1 MSKKV
6 KLAHSMKFR
15 MLVLLIAG
23 IVLTTMVSLITT
35 LPRVRSNMKR
45 VTQNYMLD
53 EAKAYGYILSL
64 QIIQNPKNLSKP
76 LFLKSILE
84 EVNIKDTTTSYAYLV
99 AADGTVLYHP
109 TEELIGQPIEDDII
123 EGLVQNIAEGTI
135 NKPACVEYEADG
147 VDKFA
152 SYYINSSGDFI
163 LVIVVDSAEIFES
176 TNQMM
181 ITIFAS
187 GLVTLAVLLI
197 LGIIMTGRMI
207 APLNRLT
214 GIVNKVAML
223 DFTENKGQE
232 ALNRR
237 KDEVG
242 LMSRAI
248 SNLYVELRKIIEM
261 IQMQG
266 SKLANSNLEFEREF
280 TEIVDNI
287 TNVNSAVE
295 QIAMG
300 STSQAR
306 ETTSA
311 GEHVNYIG
319 AAIESNSSA
328 VNVLEESIDRMNE
341 LANESDMM
349 LTELVEINDTT
360 TGNIKQVMEQAQ
372 LTNESTGRIKE
383 AVSFIQEIAEET
395 NLLSLNA
402 SIEAARAG
410 ESGKGFAVVAEE
422 IRKLAESSAKSAA
435 EIDSIAMEL
444 MSNSKDSVRKME
456 ELSNSA
462 VFQHDKLNGTRQSFE
477 GLKVEISAV
486 SDASKN
492 IFEQTSK
499 INELKADVSNVIEQL
514 AAIAQENEA
523 STQETSV
530 TMNSLTGSID
540 KCREETAMLSNLS
553 ENLNEQTGK
562 FRF

>member
-64 QIIQNPKNLSKP
+64 QVIQNPKNLSKP

-123 EGLVQNIAEGTI
+123 EGLVQDIAEGTI
-135 NKPACVEYEADG
+135 NKPACVEYESDG

-181 ITIFAS
+181 LTIFAS
-187 GLVTLAVLLI
+187 GLVTLVVLLI

-261 IQMQG
+261 IQIQG

-444 MSNSKDSVRKME
+444 MNNSKDSVRKME

-462 VFQHDKLNGTRQSFE
+462 VFQHDKLNGTRKSFE

>member
-64 QIIQNPKNLSKP
+64 QVIQNPKNLSKP

-123 EGLVQNIAEGTI
+123 EGLVQDIAEGTI

-181 ITIFAS
+181 LTIFAS
-187 GLVTLAVLLI
+187 GLVTLVVLLI

-261 IQMQG
+261 IQIQG

-444 MSNSKDSVRKME
+444 MNNSKDSVRKME

>member
-1 MSKKV
+1 MQQKIKF
-6 KLAHSMKFR
+6 KNSMKFR
-15 MLVLLIAG
+15 ILVLLIVG
-23 IVLTTMVSLITT
+23 IILSTVVSLVTT

-53 EAKAYGYILSL
+53 EVKAYGYILSL
-64 QIIQNPKNLSKP
+64 QVIQSPKNLSKP
-76 LFLKSILE
+76 LFLKSILQ

-99 AADGTVLYHP
+99 SADGTMLYHP
-109 TEELIGQPIEDDII
+109 TEELIGQPVEDAVVT
-123 EGLVQNIAEGTI
+123 GLLEDLAEGVVDG
-135 NKPACVEYEADG
+135 PACVEYEADG
-147 VDKFA
+147 TEKYA
-152 SYYINSSGDFI
+152 SYYINTTGEFI
-163 LVIVVDSAEIFES
+163 LVITVDSAEIFEA
-176 TNQMM
+176 TNQM
-181 ITIFAS
+181 TIIILVS
-187 GLVTLAVLLI
+187 GLITLAVLLV
-197 LGIIMTGRMI
+197 LGVIMTNRMI
-207 APLNRLT
+207 APLHKLT

-223 DFTENKGQE
+223 DFTENRGQA
-232 ALNRR
+232 ALNKR

-248 SNLYVELRKIIEM
+248 GNLYDELRKIIEV
-261 IQMQG
+261 IQTQG
-266 SKLANSNLEFEREF
+266 SKLANSNVEFEREF
-280 TEIVDNI
+280 AEIVDNI
-287 TNVNSAVE
+287 SNVNSAVE

-300 STSQAR
+300 STSQAQ

-328 VNVLEESIDRMNE
+328 VNILEESIERMNE
-341 LANESDMM
+341 LANESDAM
-349 LTELVEINDTT
+349 LEELVEINDRT
-360 TGNIKQVMEQAQ
+360 TGDIKLVMEQAN
-372 LTNESTGRIKE
+372 LTNESAEKIKE
-383 AVSFIQEIAEET
+383 AVSIIQGIAEET

-422 IRKLAESSAKSAA
+422 IRKLAENSAQSAS

-444 MSNSKDSVRKME
+444 MNNSKDSVTKME
-456 ELSNSA
+456 ELSSNA
-462 VFQHDKLNGTRQSFE
+462 VFQHEKLNGTRQSFE

-486 SDASKN
+486 SDTSKN

-499 INELKADVSNVIEQL
+499 INDLKTDVSNVIEQL

-530 TMNSLTGSID
+530 TMHSLTGSID
-540 KCREETAMLSNLS
+540 KCREETAVLSHLS

-562 FRF
+562 FKF

>member
-1 MSKKV
+1 MQQKIKF
-6 KLAHSMKFR
+6 KNSMKFR
-15 MLVLLIAG
+15 MLVLLMVG
-23 IVLTTMVSLITT
+23 IILSTIISLVTT

-53 EAKAYGYILSL
+53 EVKAYGYILSL
-64 QIIQNPKNLSKP
+64 QVIQSPKNLNKP
-76 LFLKSILE
+76 LFLKSILQ

-99 AADGTVLYHP
+99 SADGTMLYHP
-109 TEELIGQPIEDDII
+109 SDELIGQPVEDAVVT
-123 EGLVQNIAEGTI
+123 GLLQDLAEGVIDEPT
-135 NKPACVEYEADG
+135 CVEYEADG
-147 VDKFA
+147 TEKYA
-152 SYYINSSGDFI
+152 SYYINTTGEFI
-163 LVIVVDSAEIFES
+163 LVITVDSAEIFES
-176 TNQMM
+176 TNQM
-181 ITIFAS
+181 TIIILVS
-187 GLVTLAVLLI
+187 GLVTLAVLLV
-197 LGIIMTGRMI
+197 LGVIMTNRMI
-207 APLNRLT
+207 APLHRLT

-223 DFTENKGQE
+223 DFTENRGQD
-232 ALNRR
+232 ALNKR

-248 SNLYVELRKIIEM
+248 GNLYDELRKIIEV
-261 IQMQG
+261 IKTQG
-266 SKLANSNLEFEREF
+266 SKLANSNVEFEREF
-280 TEIVDNI
+280 SEIVDNI

-300 STSQAR
+300 STSQAQ

-328 VNVLEESIDRMNE
+328 VNILEESIDRMNE
-341 LANESDMM
+341 LANESDVM
-349 LTELVEINDTT
+349 LEELVEINDRT
-360 TGNIKQVMEQAQ
+360 TGDIKLVMEQAN
-372 LTNESTGRIKE
+372 LTNESAEKIKE
-383 AVSFIQEIAEET
+383 AVTIIQGIAEET

-422 IRKLAESSAKSAA
+422 IRKLAENSAQSAS

-444 MSNSKDSVRKME
+444 MNNSKDSVLKME
-456 ELSNSA
+456 ELSNNA
-462 VFQHDKLNGTRQSFE
+462 LFQHEKLNGTRQSFE
-477 GLKVEISAV
+477 GLKVEISSV
-486 SDASKN
+486 SDTSKN

-499 INELKADVSNVIEQL
+499 INDLKTDVNNVIEQL

-530 TMNSLTGSID
+530 TMHSLTGSID
-540 KCREETAMLSNLS
+540 KCRKETAVLSHLS

-562 FRF
+562 FKF

>member
-1 MSKKV
+1 MQQKIKF
-6 KLAHSMKFR
+6 KNSMKFR
-15 MLVLLIAG
+15 ILVLLIVG
-23 IVLTTMVSLITT
+23 IILSTVVSLVTT

-53 EAKAYGYILSL
+53 EVKAYGYILSL
-64 QIIQNPKNLSKP
+64 QVIQSPKNLSKP
-76 LFLKSILE
+76 LFLKSILQ

-99 AADGTVLYHP
+99 SADGTMLYHP
-109 TEELIGQPIEDDII
+109 TEELIGQPVEDAVVT
-123 EGLVQNIAEGTI
+123 GLLEDLAEGVVDG
-135 NKPACVEYEADG
+135 PACVEYEADG
-147 VDKFA
+147 TEKYA
-152 SYYINSSGDFI
+152 SYYINTTGEFI
-163 LVIVVDSAEIFES
+163 LVITVDSDEIFES
-176 TNQMM
+176 TNQM
-181 ITIFAS
+181 TIIILVS
-187 GLVTLAVLLI
+187 GLVTLAVLLL
-197 LGIIMTGRMI
+197 LGVIMTNRMI
-207 APLNRLT
+207 APLHKLT

-223 DFTENKGQE
+223 DFTENRGQA
-232 ALNRR
+232 ALNKR

-248 SNLYVELRKIIEM
+248 GNLYDELRKIIEV
-261 IQMQG
+261 IQTQG
-266 SKLANSNLEFEREF
+266 SKLANSNVEFEREF
-280 TEIVDNI
+280 AEIVDNI

-300 STSQAR
+300 STSQAQ

-328 VNVLEESIDRMNE
+328 VNILEESIERMNE
-341 LANESDMM
+341 LANESDVM
-349 LTELVEINDTT
+349 LEELVEINDRT
-360 TGNIKQVMEQAQ
+360 TGDIKLVMEQAN
-372 LTNESTGRIKE
+372 LTNESAEKIKE
-383 AVSFIQEIAEET
+383 AVSIIQGIAEET

-422 IRKLAESSAKSAA
+422 IRKLAENSAQSAS

-444 MSNSKDSVRKME
+444 MNNSKDSVTKME
-456 ELSNSA
+456 ELSSNA
-462 VFQHDKLNGTRQSFE
+462 VFQHEKLNGTRQSFE

-486 SDASKN
+486 SDTSKN

-499 INELKADVSNVIEQL
+499 INDLKTDVSNVIEQL

-530 TMNSLTGSID
+530 TMHSLTGSID
-540 KCREETAMLSNLS
+540 KCREETAVLSHLS

-562 FRF
+562 FKF

>member
-64 QIIQNPKNLSKP
+64 QVIQNPKNLSKP

-123 EGLVQNIAEGTI
+123 EGLVQDIAEGTI

-181 ITIFAS
+181 LTIFAS

-261 IQMQG
+261 IQIQG

-444 MSNSKDSVRKME
+444 MNNSKDSVRKME

>member
-64 QIIQNPKNLSKP
+64 QVIQNPKNLSKP

-123 EGLVQNIAEGTI
+123 EGLVQDIAEGTI

-187 GLVTLAVLLI
+187 GLVTLVVLLI

-261 IQMQG
+261 IQIQG

-444 MSNSKDSVRKME
+444 MNNSKDSVRKME

>member
-64 QIIQNPKNLSKP
+64 QVIQNPKNLSKP

-123 EGLVQNIAEGTI
+123 EGLVQDIAEGTI
-135 NKPACVEYEADG
+135 NKPACVEYESDG

-181 ITIFAS
+181 LTIFAS
-187 GLVTLAVLLI
+187 GLVTLVVLLI

-261 IQMQG
+261 IQIQG

-444 MSNSKDSVRKME
+444 MNNSKDSVWKME

-462 VFQHDKLNGTRQSFE
+462 VFQHDKLNGTRKSFE

>member
-1 MSKKV
+1 MQQKIKF
-6 KLAHSMKFR
+6 KNSMKFR
-15 MLVLLIAG
+15 ILVLLIVG
-23 IVLTTMVSLITT
+23 IILSTVVSLVTT

-53 EAKAYGYILSL
+53 EVKAYGYILSL
-64 QIIQNPKNLSKP
+64 QVIQSPKNLSKP
-76 LFLKSILE
+76 LFLKSILQ

-99 AADGTVLYHP
+99 SADGTMLYHP
-109 TEELIGQPIEDDII
+109 TEELIGQPVEDAVVT
-123 EGLVQNIAEGTI
+123 GLLEDLAEGVVDG
-135 NKPACVEYEADG
+135 PACVEYEADG
-147 VDKFA
+147 TEKYA
-152 SYYINSSGDFI
+152 SYYINTTGEFI
-163 LVIVVDSAEIFES
+163 LVITVDSAEIFEA
-176 TNQMM
+176 TNQM
-181 ITIFAS
+181 TIIILVS
-187 GLVTLAVLLI
+187 GLITLAVLLV
-197 LGIIMTGRMI
+197 LGVIMTNRMI
-207 APLNRLT
+207 APLHKLT

-223 DFTENKGQE
+223 DFTENRGQA
-232 ALNRR
+232 ALNKR

-248 SNLYVELRKIIEM
+248 GNLYDELRKIIEV
-261 IQMQG
+261 IQTQG
-266 SKLANSNLEFEREF
+266 SKLANSNVEFEREF
-280 TEIVDNI
+280 AEIVDNI
-287 TNVNSAVE
+287 SNVNSAVE

-300 STSQAR
+300 STSQAQ

-328 VNVLEESIDRMNE
+328 VNILEESIERMNE
-341 LANESDMM
+341 LANESDAM
-349 LTELVEINDTT
+349 LEELVEINDRTT
-360 TGNIKQVMEQAQ
+360 DDIKLVMEQAN
-372 LTNESTGRIKE
+372 LTNESAEKIKE
-383 AVSFIQEIAEET
+383 AVSIIQGIAEET

-422 IRKLAESSAKSAA
+422 IRKLAENSAQSAS

-444 MSNSKDSVRKME
+444 MNNSKDSVTKME
-456 ELSNSA
+456 ELSSNA
-462 VFQHDKLNGTRQSFE
+462 VFQHEKLNGTRQSFE

-486 SDASKN
+486 SDTSKN

-499 INELKADVSNVIEQL
+499 INDLKTDVSNVIEQL

-530 TMNSLTGSID
+530 TMHSLTGSID
-540 KCREETAMLSNLS
+540 KCREETAVLSHLS

-562 FRF
+562 FKF

>member
-64 QIIQNPKNLSKP
+64 QVIQNPKNLSKP

-123 EGLVQNIAEGTI
+123 EGLVQDIAEGTI
-135 NKPACVEYEADG
+135 NKPACVEYESDG

-187 GLVTLAVLLI
+187 GLVTLVVLLI

-261 IQMQG
+261 IQIQG

-444 MSNSKDSVRKME
+444 MNNSKDSVRKME

>member
-1 MSKKV
+1 MSKHV

-15 MLVLLIAG
+15 MLVLLIVG
-23 IVLTTMVSLITT
+23 IVLTTLVSLITT
-35 LPRVRSNMKR
+35 LPRVRSNMRR

-64 QIIQNPKNLSKP
+64 QVIQNPKNLSKP
-76 LFLKSILE
+76 HFLKSILE

-109 TEELIGQPIEDDII
+109 TEELIGQPVEDDIA
-123 EGLVQNIAEGTI
+123 EGLVQDIAEGTI
-135 NKPACVEYEADG
+135 SKPACVEYESDG

-152 SYYINSSGDFI
+152 SYYINSSGDFV

-176 TNQMM
+176 TDQMM
-181 ITIFAS
+181 LTIFAS
-187 GLVTLAVLLI
+187 GLVTLAVLLV

-232 ALNRR
+232 VLNRR

-248 SNLYVELRKIIEM
+248 SNLYVELRKIIEV
-261 IQMQG
+261 IQIQG

-319 AAIESNSSA
+319 AAIESNSGT

-349 LTELVEINDTT
+349 LTELVEINNTT

-422 IRKLAESSAKSAA
+422 IRKLAESSARSAA
-435 EIDSIAMEL
+435 EIDSIAIEL
-444 MSNSKDSVRKME
+444 MNNSQDSVRKME

-462 VFQHDKLNGTRQSFE
+462 VFQYDKLNGTRQSFE

-499 INELKADVSNVIEQL
+499 INALKTDVSNVIEQL
-514 AAIAQENEA
+514 AAIAQENEV

>member
-64 QIIQNPKNLSKP
+64 QVIQNPKNLSKP

-123 EGLVQNIAEGTI
+123 EGLVQDIAEGTI
-135 NKPACVEYEADG
+135 NKPACVEYESDG

-181 ITIFAS
+181 LTIFAS
-187 GLVTLAVLLI
+187 GLVTLVVLLI

-261 IQMQG
+261 IQIQG

-360 TGNIKQVMEQAQ
+360 TGNINQVMEQAQ

-444 MSNSKDSVRKME
+444 MNNSKDSVRKME

-462 VFQHDKLNGTRQSFE
+462 VFQHDKLNGTRKSFE

>member
-1 MSKKV
+1 MSKHV

-15 MLVLLIAG
+15 MLVLLIVG
-23 IVLTTMVSLITT
+23 IVLTTVVSLITT
-35 LPRVRSNMKR
+35 LPRVRSNMRR

-64 QIIQNPKNLSKP
+64 QVIQNPKNLSKP
-76 LFLKSILE
+76 HFLKSILE

-109 TEELIGQPIEDDII
+109 TEELIGQPVEDDIA
-123 EGLVQNIAEGTI
+123 EGLVQDIAEGTI
-135 NKPACVEYEADG
+135 SKPACVEYESDG

-152 SYYINSSGDFI
+152 SYYINSSGDFV

-176 TNQMM
+176 TDQMM
-181 ITIFAS
+181 LTIFAS
-187 GLVTLAVLLI
+187 GLVTLAVLLV

-232 ALNRR
+232 VLNRR

-248 SNLYVELRKIIEM
+248 SNLYVELRKIIEI
-261 IQMQG
+261 IQIQG

-319 AAIESNSSA
+319 AAIESNSGT

-349 LTELVEINDTT
+349 LTELVEINNTT

-422 IRKLAESSAKSAA
+422 IRKLAESSARSAA
-435 EIDSIAMEL
+435 EIDSIAIEL
-444 MSNSKDSVRKME
+444 MNNSQDSVRKME

-462 VFQHDKLNGTRQSFE
+462 VFQYDKLNGTRQSFE

-499 INELKADVSNVIEQL
+499 INALKTDVSNVIEQL
-514 AAIAQENEA
+514 AAIAQENEV

>member
-1 MSKKV
+1 MQQKIKF
-6 KLAHSMKFR
+6 KNSMKFR
-15 MLVLLIAG
+15 ILVLLIVG
-23 IVLTTMVSLITT
+23 IILSTVVSLVTT

-53 EAKAYGYILSL
+53 EVKAYGYILSL
-64 QIIQNPKNLSKP
+64 QVIQSPKNLSKP
-76 LFLKSILE
+76 LFLKSILQ

-99 AADGTVLYHP
+99 SADGTMLYHP
-109 TEELIGQPIEDDII
+109 TEELIGQPVEDAVVT
-123 EGLVQNIAEGTI
+123 GLLEDLAEGVVDG
-135 NKPACVEYEADG
+135 PACVEYEADG
-147 VDKFA
+147 TEKYA
-152 SYYINSSGDFI
+152 SYYINTTGEFI
-163 LVIVVDSAEIFES
+163 LVITVDSDEIFES
-176 TNQMM
+176 TNQM
-181 ITIFAS
+181 TIIILVS
-187 GLVTLAVLLI
+187 GLVTLAVLLL
-197 LGIIMTGRMI
+197 LGVIMTNRMI
-207 APLNRLT
+207 APLHKLT

-223 DFTENKGQE
+223 DFTENRGQA
-232 ALNRR
+232 ALNKR

-248 SNLYVELRKIIEM
+248 GNLYDELRKIIEV
-261 IQMQG
+261 IQTQG
-266 SKLANSNLEFEREF
+266 SKLANSNVEFEREF
-280 TEIVDNI
+280 AEIVDNI

-300 STSQAR
+300 STSQAQ

-319 AAIESNSSA
+319 AAIESNSGA
-328 VNVLEESIDRMNE
+328 VNILEESIERMNE
-341 LANESDMM
+341 LANESDVM
-349 LTELVEINDTT
+349 LEELVEINDRT
-360 TGNIKQVMEQAQ
+360 TGDIKLVMEQAN
-372 LTNESTGRIKE
+372 LTNESAEKIKE
-383 AVSFIQEIAEET
+383 AVSIIQGIAEET

-422 IRKLAESSAKSAA
+422 IRKLAENSAQSAS

-444 MSNSKDSVRKME
+444 MNNSKDSVTKME
-456 ELSNSA
+456 ELSSNA
-462 VFQHDKLNGTRQSFE
+462 VFQHEKLNGTRQSFE

-486 SDASKN
+486 SDTSKN

-499 INELKADVSNVIEQL
+499 INDLKTDVSNVIEQL

-530 TMNSLTGSID
+530 TMHSLTGSID
-540 KCREETAMLSNLS
+540 KCREETAVLSHLS

-562 FRF
+562 FKF

>member
-64 QIIQNPKNLSKP
+64 QVIQNPKNLSKP

-123 EGLVQNIAEGTI
+123 EGLVQDIAEDTI

-181 ITIFAS
+181 LTIFAS
-187 GLVTLAVLLI
+187 GLVTLVVLLI

-261 IQMQG
+261 IQIQG

-444 MSNSKDSVRKME
+444 MNNSKDSVRKME